1 MVTLKQFEKYMEDIK
16 NHLAYH
22 QELERI
28 NIKYEEILN
37 TDYELNIDYP
47 LGVDVA
53 INILEDLFNDKH
65 YLFLWIFDSQFGFFP
80 PTDFDKSATF
90 KNNEELYYFLLAKIK

>member
-28 NIKYEEILN
+28 NIKYEEILDTPN
-37 TDYELNIDYP
+37 EINLDFP
-47 LGVDVA
+47 LGVD
-53 INILEDLFNDKH
+53 ISIRILEDIFQDNH
-65 YLFLWIFDSQFGFFP
+65 YIFLWIFDSQFGFFP
-80 PTDFDKSATF
+80 PSDFDKTATF
-90 KNNEELYYFLLAKIK
+90 TNNEELYYFLLAKIK